1 MGAFFGGAFFG
12 GAFLGAFVCGAP
24 FLEAAP
30 GYRERAGGG
39 LSYVGKGGYNWAS
52 TVSDTNGMH
61 LNFNVT
67 WFGPSNADSHA
78 YGFQLRCLS
87 E

>member
-1 MGAFFGGAFFG
+1 V
-12 GAFLGAFVCGAP
+12 FLRIFADRGEHQI
-24 FLEAAP
+24 LLSKKDAP

-52 TVSDTNGMH
+52 TVSGTNGMH

-67 WFGPSNADSHA
+67 WFGPSNADSHG